1 MIESTTKET
10 AISAGNNQE
19 LVAETT
25 IQMVSGTDSSIQSGT
40 NTVFNAANNLE
51 FENKGNVF
59 AVTSSDL
66 MSIDAS
72 SSISWNT
79 NEKFAFSASNDLRV
93 TTPST
98 KSLKSGGDLNIDTEN
113 AMSILANGNV
123 NMEDKGTFTLKAK
136 GNAKLTANTGSA
148 VLNSIKDLKIK
159 SGNKV
164 DLQASA
170 LSIRSGSTLN
180 ARVGTDMNLN
190 GNDIKFTTGGSTNPL
205 YLASNGRLSLGQLTG
220 DARLNVNGAMA
231 VSGTTTARE
240 YVSPSDARLKQE
252 VTPLNISMGIFQK
265 LKTVKYDWNKLAVE
279 TGLVKNKTTSEIGL
293 IAQDVEELYP
303 ELIHEMNVFNDTM
316 SIKTVDYSR
325 LNTILIE
332 VLKDNQKYILS
343 LQERVRELK
352 KKYLQKLKQK
362 MLRQQKASTAREA
375 TEK

>member
-1 MIESTTKET
+1 MINKMYSDLY
-10 AISAGNNQE
+10 ISLGF
-19 LVAETT
+19 
-25 IQMVSGTDSSIQSGT
+25 S
-40 NTVFNAANNLE
+40 NNLE

-79 NEKFAFSASNDLRV
+79 NEKFAFSASNDLHV

-159 SGNKV
+159 SGKKV
-164 DLQASA
+164 DLQTST

-190 GNDIKFTTGGSTNPL
+190 GNDIKFSTGGSTNPL

-265 LKTVKYDWNKLAVE
+265 LKTVKYDWNKLAFE

-362 MLRQQKASTAREA
+362 MLRQQKASTAGEA